1 MNIKIKSRMNE
12 CRDDFMQMF
21 EIARRDFSG
30 YFSASIKEL
39 QGRVWGSPSTSAQE
53 Y

>member
-39 QGRVWGSPSTSAQE
+39 QGRV
-53 Y
+53 